1 MQRYTAVE
9 PNYEENQDIEAH
21 LAHTLLKQAHVCPS
35 LHSNVIPDF
44 DFALRIDESVEFFC
58 IAESTTSFLYLI
70 DGVQVFNPGHFSR
83 YSSFVTLNGKD
94 LKPEICFIE

>member
-1 MQRYTAVE
+1 MRTDQIRKMQRYTAVE

-44 DFALRIDESVEFFC
+44 DFALRIDESVEFF
-58 IAESTTSFLYLI
+58 
-70 DGVQVFNPGHFSR
+70 FNPGHFSR